1 MDRCGWFLI
10 QGRTR
15 SYRASVALTSPS
27 LYRWIFR
34 CALSSPP
41 HADHATSAEYLSVL
55 AFTPSRLHK
64 ESSVLLSKANSAR
77 ATFNVSTVF
86 HGFGDGHPRNAQ
98 PALSCL
104 LSNACRLWPTTI
116 SAALY
121 HSHTCRRNAS
131 SPPSNHRAAN
141 ITCRS
146 SYHFAA
152 AQMVRGQ
159 VVTSS
164 AWMRRPITCFHP
176 LRSQNSPVTVRPRC
190 CTVATP
196 GSRSMSSVSTRT
208 CFWAAGVILLFTA
221 FARLT
226 LAPIHG
232 GARC

>member
-1 MDRCGWFLI
+1 RYRWTLVYASPVLWVERFFSPQFRQPQDSPVNMDRCGWFLI

-98 PALSCL
+98 PALRCL
-104 LSNACRLWPTTI
+104 L
-116 SAALY
+116 
-121 HSHTCRRNAS
+121 
-131 SPPSNHRAAN
+131 
-141 ITCRS
+141 
-146 SYHFAA
+146 
-152 AQMVRGQ
+152 
-159 VVTSS
+159 
-164 AWMRRPITCFHP
+164 
-176 LRSQNSPVTVRPRC
+176 
-190 CTVATP
+190 
-196 GSRSMSSVSTRT
+196 
-208 CFWAAGVILLFTA
+208 
-221 FARLT
+221 
-226 LAPIHG
+226 
-232 GARC
+232 